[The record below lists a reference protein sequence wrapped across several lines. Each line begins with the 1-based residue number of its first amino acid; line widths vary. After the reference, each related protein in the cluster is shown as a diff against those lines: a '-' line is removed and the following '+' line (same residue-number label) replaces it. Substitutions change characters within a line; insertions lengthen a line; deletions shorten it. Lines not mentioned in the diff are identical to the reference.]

1 MRARGF
7 TLLELVIVFAIL
19 GILAAVAVP
28 AYQEW
33 KCERTPGCAVKMVRM
48 PPNPELSIRQIYVD
62 PETGC
67 QYWYLDRRAGLTP
80 RIDRDGKPVCGGL

>member
-7 TLLELVIVFAIL
+7 TLLELMIVFAIL
-19 GILAAVAVP
+19 GILAAILVP

-33 KCERTPGCAVKMVRM
+33 QCERTPGCVV
-48 PPNPELSIRQIYVD
+48 PPKPAPRPSELSIRQIYVD